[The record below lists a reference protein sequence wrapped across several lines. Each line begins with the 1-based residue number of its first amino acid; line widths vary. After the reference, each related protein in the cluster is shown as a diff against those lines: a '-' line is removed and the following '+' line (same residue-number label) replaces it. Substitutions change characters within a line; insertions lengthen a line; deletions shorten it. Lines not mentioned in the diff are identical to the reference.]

1 MSISETFRVW
11 LLQPILD
18 QIKKTEATIMADT
31 AKDVDAETAKLAGL
45 LSTTATDVLAA
56 IADLK
61 AAVAAG
67 ATDLTPQVAA
77 LTALEK
83 PLQDLDAAA
92 QAVTAP
98 APQTPAA

>member
-1 MSISETFRVW
+1 MSLSENIRAW
-11 LLQPILD
+11 LVQPILD
-18 QIKKTEATIMADT
+18 QLKKTEANIMADT
-31 AKDVDAETAKLAGL
+31 AKDIDAETTKLAGL

-67 ATDLTPQVAA
+67 NTDLTPQVNA

-83 PLQDLDAAA
+83 PLQDLDTAA
-92 QAVTAP
+92 QAVITP
-98 APQTPAA
+98 PPAA